1 MLLSLICFFFVCFF
15 FLYYQ
20 NALLE
25 SLIKPLHKSVKQP
38 ENDSTADGGMASGA
52 ARHGAAT

>member
-1 MLLSLICFFFVCFF
+1 MFFFFFFFFF

-25 SLIKPLHKSVKQP
+25 SLTKPLHKSMKQQD
-38 ENDSTADGGMASGA
+38 NDSTADGGVASGA

>member
-1 MLLSLICFFFVCFF
+1 MFFFVCFF